1 MRTNRAALAVVLAAA
16 LSPSELD
23 AQKLTRVA
31 MDGTPFYVI
40 DMEVLDAQ
48 PFTSKTEVRSAPFS
62 ADAVTEFVQ
71 VLADGNRIE
80 RRFSSAIARDSQG
93 RTRREQEVALLG
105 PLAALQSEP
114 PSLVTITDP
123 VTGMNYTLDARL
135 KIAHRSD
142 VGTKKIVE
150 LTKIE
155 TKKIVELTTVATMK
169 LEKAKLID
177 RQTLL
182 GTTPKPVGKASTS
195 QLSGGVSGISTE
207 QLGTQQ
213 IEGVAAEGTRTTM
226 TIPPGEIGNIGPIE
240 VVTERW
246 FSKELQEAV
255 LITRR
260 DPRSGDTTYRLT
272 NIVRREPPPD
282 LFMVPSDYKIWNV
295 KSYFEKVEGAKM
307 LDAAAKKLDAKRREG
322 GVK

>member
-1 MRTNRAALAVVLAAA
+1 MRMNRAALAVVLAAA

-23 AQKLTRVA
+23 AQKLTRIA

-40 DMEVLDAQ
+40 DMEVLEAQ
-48 PFTSKTEVRSAPFS
+48 PFSSKAEVRNAPFS

-71 VLADGNRIE
+71 VLSDGNRIE

-155 TKKIVELTTVATMK
+155 TKNTVELTKVETIE

-177 RQTLL
+177 RQALL
-182 GTTPKPVGKASTS
+182 GTIPKLGKAITS
-195 QLSGGVSGISTE
+195 QLSGGVSEISTE
-207 QLGTQQ
+207 QLGTRQ
-213 IEGVAAEGTRTTM
+213 IEGVAAEGTR
-226 TIPPGEIGNIGPIE
+226 
-240 VVTERW
+240 
-246 FSKELQEAV
+246 
-255 LITRR
+255 
-260 DPRSGDTTYRLT
+260 
-272 NIVRREPPPD
+272 
-282 LFMVPSDYKIWNV
+282 
-295 KSYFEKVEGAKM
+295 
-307 LDAAAKKLDAKRREG
+307 
-322 GVK
+322 

>member
-1 MRTNRAALAVVLAAA
+1 MRMNRAALAVVLAAA

-71 VLADGNRIE
+71 VLSDGNRIE

-114 PSLVTITDP
+114 PNLVTITDP

-135 KIAHRSD
+135 KVAHRSD
-142 VGTKKIVE
+142 VGMKKIVE
-150 LTKIE
+150 LTK
-155 TKKIVELTTVATMK
+155 VQTVK

-177 RQTLL
+177 RQAFL
-182 GTTPKPVGKASTS
+182 GTTPKPVAKMVSPQGV
-195 QLSGGVSGISTE
+195 VSGISTE
-207 QLGTQQ
+207 QLGTRQ

-226 TIPPGEIGNIGPIE
+226 TIPPGQIGNIGPIE

-307 LDAAAKKLDAKRREG
+307 LDAAAKKLEAKRREAATKAG
-322 GVK
+322 GGGRGVK

>member
-1 MRTNRAALAVVLAAA
+1 MNRAALAVVLAAA
-16 LSPSELD
+16 LSPSGLD

-105 PLAALQSEP
+105 PLAPLQSEP
-114 PSLVTITDP
+114 PNLVTITDP
-123 VTGMNYTLDARL
+123 VTGVNYTLDARL
-135 KIAHRSD
+135 KVAHRSE
-142 VGTKKIVE
+142 VVMKQIVE

-155 TKKIVELTTVATMK
+155 TMKTMK
-169 LEKAKLID
+169 IEKAKLID
-177 RQTLL
+177 RQALL
-182 GTTPKPVGKASTS
+182 GTTPKPVAKASES
-195 QLSGGVSGISTE
+195 QLYGGVSGISTE
-207 QLGTQQ
+207 QLGTRQ

-260 DPRSGDTTYRLT
+260 DPRSGETTYRLT

-282 LFMVPSDYKIWNV
+282 LFMVPSDYKIWSA
-295 KSYFEKVEGAKM
+295 KSYKTVEGAKL
-307 LDAAAKKLDAKRREG
+307 LDAAKKLEAKRRG
-322 GVK
+322 SVKP

>member
-1 MRTNRAALAVVLAAA
+1 MRMNRAALAVVLAAA
-16 LSPSELD
+16 LSPSGLD

-80 RRFSSAIARDSQG
+80 RRFSSAIARDNQG

-150 LTKIE
+150 VTKIE
-155 TKKIVELTTVATMK
+155 TIE

-177 RQTLL
+177 RQALL
-182 GTTPKPVGKASTS
+182 GTIPKLGKAITS
-195 QLSGGVSGISTE
+195 QLSGGVSEISTE
-207 QLGTQQ
+207 QLGTRQ

-226 TIPPGEIGNIGPIE
+226 TIPAGQIGNIGPIE

-282 LFMVPSDYKIWNV
+282 LFMVPSDYKIWNA
-295 KSYFEKVEGAKM
+295 KSYFNKVEGAKM
-307 LDAAAKKLDAKRREG
+307 LDAAAKKLEAKRREAATKAG
-322 GVK
+322 GGGRGVK

>member
-1 MRTNRAALAVVLAAA
+1 
-16 LSPSELD
+16 
-23 AQKLTRVA
+23 

-48 PFTSKTEVRSAPFS
+48 PFTSKAEVRSAPFS

-71 VLADGNRIE
+71 LLADGNRIE

-105 PLAALQSEP
+105 PLAPLQSEP
-114 PSLVTITDP
+114 PNLVTITDP
-123 VTGMNYTLDARL
+123 VTGVNYTLDARL
-135 KIAHRSD
+135 KVAHRSV
-142 VGTKKIVE
+142 VGAKQIVE

-155 TKKIVELTTVATMK
+155 TMKTMK

-177 RQTLL
+177 RQALL
-182 GTTPKPVGKASTS
+182 GATRKPVAKASP
-195 QLSGGVSGISTE
+195 QLSGGISGISTE
-207 QLGTQQ
+207 QLGTRQ

-272 NIVRREPPPD
+272 NIIRREPPPD
-282 LFMVPSDYKIWNV
+282 LFMVPSDYETRNAV
-295 KSYFEKVEGAKM
+295 SYLKKVETAK
-307 LDAAAKKLDAKRREG
+307 LRDAAKKLDGKRRELAG
-322 GVK
+322 KAAK

>member
-1 MRTNRAALAVVLAAA
+1 MRINRAALAVVLAAA
-16 LSPSELD
+16 LSPAGLD

-31 MDGTPFYVI
+31 MDGTPFYVM

-48 PFTSKTEVRSAPFS
+48 PFTSKTEVRNAPFS

-105 PLAALQSEP
+105 PLAPLQSEP
-114 PSLVTITDP
+114 PNLVTITDP
-123 VTGMNYTLDARL
+123 VTGVNYTLDARL
-135 KIAHRSD
+135 KVAHRSD
-142 VGTKKIVE
+142 IGIKQIVE

-155 TKKIVELTTVATMK
+155 TTKIATTK

-177 RQTLL
+177 RQALL
-182 GTTPKPVGKASTS
+182 GTTPKTVAKASTS
-195 QLSGGVSGISTE
+195 QLYVGGSGVSTE
-207 QLGTQQ
+207 QLGTRQ

-226 TIPPGEIGNIGPIE
+226 TIPAGEIGNIGPIE
-240 VVTERW
+240 VVIERW

-282 LFMVPSDYKIWNV
+282 LFMVPADYETRYA
-295 KSYFEKVEGAKM
+295 KSYFKKVENAKM
-307 LDAAAKKLDAKRREG
+307 LDAAARKLEAKRREG

>member
-1 MRTNRAALAVVLAAA
+1 MNRAALAVVLAAA

-48 PFTSKTEVRSAPFS
+48 PFSSKTEVRSAPFS

-105 PLAALQSEP
+105 PLAPLQSEP
-114 PSLVTITDP
+114 PNLVTITDP
-123 VTGMNYTLDARL
+123 VTGVNYTLDARL
-135 KIAHRSD
+135 KVAHRSE
-142 VGTKKIVE
+142 VGMKKVVE
-150 LTKIE
+150 LTKLQTI
-155 TKKIVELTTVATMK
+155 K
-169 LEKAKLID
+169 LEKAKLVD
-177 RQTLL
+177 RQALL
-182 GTTPKPVGKASTS
+182 GTTPKPVAKASEK
-195 QLSGGVSGISTE
+195 QLYGGVSGISTE
-207 QLGTQQ
+207 QLGTRQ

-260 DPRSGDTTYRLT
+260 DPRSGDTAYRLT

-282 LFMVPSDYKIWNV
+282 LFMVPSDYETRNAGTYLK
-295 KSYFEKVEGAKM
+295 KVEAAK
-307 LDAAAKKLDAKRREG
+307 LFDAAKKLEAKRREG

>member
-1 MRTNRAALAVVLAAA
+1 MRMNRAALAVVLAAA

-150 LTKIE
+150 LTK
-155 TKKIVELTTVATMK
+155 VATMK
-169 LEKAKLID
+169 LEKATLID

-282 LFMVPSDYKIWNV
+282 LFMVPSDYKIWNG